1 MSPTP
6 TFIFDDL
13 YSSNLTIFAL
23 NKNLKQEDQE
33 TQQHII
39 SLDRNHLYVR
49 GKKAEDRQREAFYF
63 VVKWPRIPLE
73 I

>member
-33 TQQHII
+33 TQQHIT

-49 GKKAEDRQREAFYF
+49 GKKKLKTDKERRF
-63 VVKWPRIPLE
+63 ISS
-73 I
+73 